1 MRCIWKR
8 SLQQHGDVIALQLQ
22 LFNSTGHRI
31 SGRLSFL
38 HDLTDLGPVHLIGQS
53 AAHHLKS
60 SVHDVKVH
68 LHQLSL
74 QTVHFLQHETKPDLL
89 EQGVKLG

>member
-1 MRCIWKR
+1 M
-8 SLQQHGDVIALQLQ
+8 IALQLE
-22 LFNSTGHRI
+22 LFNGTGHRI
-31 SGRLSFL
+31 SGRLSLL

-60 SVHDVKVH
+60 SVHYVKVH

-74 QTVHFLQHETKPDLL
+74 QTVHFLQQQTKPDLL
-89 EQGVKLG
+89 EQGDNLS